1 MKVRTKMKE
10 SNLNKLVIIVCITL
24 LAIATLTLVFADEID
39 NYKFTASVVN
49 KVIVYNIQHQ
59 FSYEYGYLNNIDY
72 IHTHKG

>member
-1 MKVRTKMKE
+1 MKE
-10 SNLNKLVIIVCITL
+10 SYLVKTVIAICLTL
-24 LAIATLTLVFADEID
+24 LALTLIYADEID

>member
-10 SNLNKLVIIVCITL
+10 SNLVKSVIAICLTL
-24 LAIATLTLVFADEID
+24 IALTLVYADEID